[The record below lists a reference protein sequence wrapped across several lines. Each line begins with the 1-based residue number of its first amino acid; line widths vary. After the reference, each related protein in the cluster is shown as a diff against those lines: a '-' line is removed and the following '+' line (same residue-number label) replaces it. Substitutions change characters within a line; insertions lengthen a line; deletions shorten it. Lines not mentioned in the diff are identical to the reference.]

1 MSCFLPEQWSLMHP
15 WLTQVSIEWYFC
27 FEVCQDIR
35 DLFNLTTSHM
45 STYMVVGT
53 LFLGFSVSFMWS
65 GIQSFPENP
74 PWLKLLWVNCF
85 ISAMCYG
92 FLVPGLNGWCG
103 WCIGLFG
110 CCLYKLDLQ
119 WNSTVARFADCNRT
133 YISDDV
139 IINIIPPN
147 KFLYFRWRMPPFWTP
162 ADFLVVFRT
171 PCFMLWQGFFDEH
184 HLWSTKQIQDCSSPS
199 SPSSPHDC
207 HFEVKGLG
215 LFFSPYGYP
224 IFGPCH
230 LSTLEAVWLAM
241 HGAIAAQS
249 ASVQLLTRAIRPPYP
264 SASELRSVKH
274 ELAHYE
280 SSGGDGSEPPR

>member
-1 MSCFLPEQWSLMHP
+1 MSCFLPEQWSFMHC

-110 CCLYKLDLQ
+110 CCLYKQDLQ
-119 WNSTVARFADCNRT
+119 WNSTVARFADIRWCNHQYYT
-133 YISDDV
+133 TKQISIFQMKDASMLNSDWLFGGLLEPPVSCYGRFLSWWTSLV
-139 IINIIPPN
+139 IN
-147 KFLYFRWRMPPFWTP
+147 
-162 ADFLVVFRT
+162 A
-171 PCFMLWQGFFDEH
+171 
-184 HLWSTKQIQDCSSPS
+184 QIQDCSISIISIISIWLPFWGQRTWS
-199 SPSSPHDC
+199 
-207 HFEVKGLG
+207 
-215 LFFSPYGYP
+215 FF
-224 IFGPCH
+224 
-230 LSTLEAVWLAM
+230 LTL
-241 HGAIAAQS
+241 
-249 ASVQLLTRAIRPPYP
+249 
-264 SASELRSVKH
+264 
-274 ELAHYE
+274 
-280 SSGGDGSEPPR
+280 

>member
-1 MSCFLPEQWSLMHP
+1 MINMRIQQWGLFREECMMDGQVFEGIFFNAQRSWGFQFRRQILLEDLTFRDTYIYIYTCLQTDEMSWFLPEQWSLMHP

-110 CCLYKLDLQ
+110 CCLYEQDLQ

-133 YISDDV
+133 YISNDV

-147 KFLYFRWRMPPFWTP
+147 KCLNFRWRMRPCSTH
-162 ADFLVVFRT
+162 DSILV
-171 PCFMLWQGFFDEH
+171 
-184 HLWSTKQIQDCSSPS
+184 
-199 SPSSPHDC
+199 
-207 HFEVKGLG
+207 
-215 LFFSPYGYP
+215 
-224 IFGPCH
+224 IF
-230 LSTLEAVWLAM
+230 
-241 HGAIAAQS
+241 
-249 ASVQLLTRAIRPPYP
+249 
-264 SASELRSVKH
+264 
-274 ELAHYE
+274 
-280 SSGGDGSEPPR
+280 

>member
-1 MSCFLPEQWSLMHP
+1 MSWFLPEQWSFMHP

-103 WCIGLFG
+103 WCIGLLGF
-110 CCLYKLDLQ
+110 CLYKQDLQ

-147 KFLYFRWRMPPFWTP
+147 KFLYFRWRMPPFWTH
-162 ADFLVVFRT
+162 ADFLA
-171 PCFMLWQGFFDEH
+171 
-184 HLWSTKQIQDCSSPS
+184 
-199 SPSSPHDC
+199 
-207 HFEVKGLG
+207 
-215 LFFSPYGYP
+215 
-224 IFGPCH
+224 IF
-230 LSTLEAVWLAM
+230 
-241 HGAIAAQS
+241 
-249 ASVQLLTRAIRPPYP
+249 
-264 SASELRSVKH
+264 
-274 ELAHYE
+274 
-280 SSGGDGSEPPR
+280 

>member
-1 MSCFLPEQWSLMHP
+1 MSWFLPEQWSLMHP
-15 WLTQVSIEWYFC
+15 WLTQVSTEWYFC

-103 WCIGLFG
+103 WCIGLLG
-110 CCLYKLDLQ
+110 CCLYNQDLQ

-147 KFLYFRWRMPPFWTP
+147 KFLYFRWRMPPFWTH
-162 ADFLVVFRT
+162 DDILVVF
-171 PCFMLWQGFFDEH
+171 
-184 HLWSTKQIQDCSSPS
+184 
-199 SPSSPHDC
+199 
-207 HFEVKGLG
+207 
-215 LFFSPYGYP
+215 
-224 IFGPCH
+224 
-230 LSTLEAVWLAM
+230 
-241 HGAIAAQS
+241 
-249 ASVQLLTRAIRPPYP
+249 
-264 SASELRSVKH
+264 
-274 ELAHYE
+274 
-280 SSGGDGSEPPR
+280 